1 MKQTGVLRKRVAQE
15 LHLLAHQTE
24 QLEYEKKV
32 PTAFVP
38 GELISGFCDDLYS
51 PIGLA
56 LSNEFSD
63 DELRDLAHLYGL
75 IVEAAKI
82 RVAFVTELLKTNEWR
97 AVVRLAKEISD
108 QYQQKA

>member
-1 MKQTGVLRKRVAQE
+1 MKQSGVLRQRVAQE
-15 LHLLAHQTE
+15 LHLLAHPSE

-32 PTAFVP
+32 PAAFVP

-63 DELRDLAHLYGL
+63 DEQRDLAHLYGL
-75 IVEAAKI
+75 IVEAAKVK
-82 RVAFVTELLKTNEWR
+82 VASVAELLKTNEWR
-97 AVVRLAKEISD
+97 TVVRLA
-108 QYQQKA
+108 